1 MSHTPRDMRRDAVE
15 PRSSL
20 SRRECIRMLG
30 VLGLGSTVG
39 AGTLAAIEASID
51 AARAAVTPGG
61 VVPTLEFWIPNWP
74 DMIEISR
81 QLTEAWTKE
90 SEAECWSPPWITA
103 PAPASGMAV
112 SGEIETANATARPTV
127 TAPASAPTRPRV

>member
-1 MSHTPRDMRRDAVE
+1 MSQTPRDMRRDAVE

-81 QLTEAWTKE
+81 QLTEAWTKAGIPMTVRQGTLDTWT
-90 SEAECWSPPWITA
+90 AEIIGQHQMPHIAAMSWGGA
-103 PAPASGMAV
+103 PD
-112 SGEIETANATARPTV
+112 RLD
-127 TAPASAPTRPRV
+127 R